1 LLLGRIHLQDVYLKY
16 FRVDALGLK
25 QYLYHSPVAIQTKE
39 PILLLGDLS
48 GIGIA
53 LSVPPMIRKVQQMI
67 DYSDYKV
74 WKEVELWGDDESL
87 CDSQE
92 YTPDEVFF
100 IMNELMAKAK
110 DSGLEGCYIKF
121 SSTIDHD
128 DFLGHVQV
136 RACGYRKVNQV
147 EQEEQD
153 EFDYVEGLCKS
164 LTLTPYE
171 VNKFLELKKSGALGK
186 LMGVKTNE
194 GSGI

>member
-1 LLLGRIHLQDVYLKY
+1 
-16 FRVDALGLK
+16 
-25 QYLYHSPVAIQTKE
+25 
-39 PILLLGDLS
+39 
-48 GIGIA
+48 
-53 LSVPPMIRKVQQMI
+53 MI

-74 WKEVELWGDDESL
+74 WTEVELWGDDKYLSE
-87 CDSQE
+87 DYE
-92 YTPDEVFF
+92 YTPEEVFS

-110 DSGLEGCYIKF
+110 DSGLEGCYLKF
-121 SSTIDHD
+121 SSTIDD
-128 DFLGHVQV
+128 GDFLGYVQV

-153 EFDYVEGLCKS
+153 HLDYVEGLCKS